1 MVLPQ
6 GKTEAEVRGRGFSYV
21 AGVDEAG
28 AGALAGPV
36 VAAAVILPVGH
47 ALKVRDS
54 KTLSAK
60 QRDKLYD
67 EIHEVAEEVGVG
79 IVDASV
85 IDEIGIRPANHLAMR
100 KSVEELSNVD
110 YALVDGWL
118 IPELQ
123 LSQTRIIRGDQK
135 EFCIAAASIIA
146 KVTRD
151 RIMIEADSV
160 YPEYLFAKH
169 KGYGTQLH
177 REAVRSH
184 GRSPIHRVTFKV
196 RT

>member
-36 VAAAVILPVGH
+36 VAAAVTLPVGH
-47 ALKVRDS
+47 TLKVRDS

-60 QRDKLYD
+60 RRDQLFD
-67 EIHEVAEEVGVG
+67 EIHEVAVEIGVG
-79 IVDASV
+79 IVDADE
-85 IDEIGIRPANHLAMR
+85 IDKIGIRPANHLAMR
-100 KSVEELSNVD
+100 KSVEELTKAD

-118 IPELQ
+118 IPGLL

-135 EFCIAAASIIA
+135 EFCIAAASIVA

-151 RIMIEADSV
+151 RIMVDADEL
-160 YPEYLFAKH
+160 YPKYLFAKH
-169 KGYGTQLH
+169 KGYGTTLH
-177 REAVRSH
+177 RDAVKAH
-184 GRSPIHRVTFKV
+184 GRSPIHRVTFKIK
-196 RT
+196 